1 MFTRV
6 VKNASVATIKTVQQR
21 NHMLNASTINM
32 DQFKSNSQNVSQH
45 ENHTTTTTNSNVA
58 AATNMGGETTDTFES
73 WSKTYSS
80 SSRDSTSIFEDN
92 GDLKVSFKLFLC
104 QF

>member
-6 VKNASVATIKTVQQR
+6 VKDVSVATFKTVNQR
-21 NHMLNASTINM
+21 SHMLNASTINM
-32 DQFKSNSQNVSQH
+32 EQFKSNSQNVSQT
-45 ENHTTTTTNSNVA
+45 ENHKAETVSSSTASH
-58 AATNMGGETTDTFES
+58 MGETGHFDS
-73 WSKTYSS
+73 WSQAYSS
-80 SSRDSTSIFEDN
+80 SSRDATSIFEDN

>member
-6 VKNASVATIKTVQQR
+6 IKNASVATIKTVHQR
-21 NHMLNASTINM
+21 NAMLNASTINM
-32 DQFKSNSQNVSQH
+32 EQFKSNSQNISQT
-45 ENHTTTTTNSNVA
+45 ENNHKTETVTTASIN
-58 AATNMGGETTDTFES
+58 NMGETEHFDS
-73 WSKTYSS
+73 WSKAYSS
-80 SSRDSTSIFEDN
+80 SSRDATSIFEDN